1 MIIFGA
7 MKVNAEMSFNL
18 GLPDI
23 CKGDCSDHHLYD
35 GDGAA
40 WKGEGDKSLMSCQYN
55 SRGDKRTGEL
65 MFYFC

>member
-1 MIIFGA
+1 
-7 MKVNAEMSFNL
+7 MSYKFFNL

-40 WKGEGDKSLMSCQYN
+40 WKGEGDKSLMICQYN
-55 SRGDKRTGEL
+55 NREVTKGPVN
-65 MFYFC
+65 